1 MGSGNKSG
9 MTNKDFLSRLR
20 NTCMS
25 VLIIGVLLYIYSI
38 NAIFVG
44 TTLGELH
51 DFGSF
56 IAAGRLAQAGEN
68 PYSSDAP
75 LVFNVT
81 FKGISLSG
89 DAPNLNPP
97 ISVVIF
103 KQISNID
110 PFVSINTWRIVS
122 VLLFVV
128 SVLIL
133 QRVYRKTG
141 SPGVLRIAWAVA
153 LAGFWHTIQLGQLYC
168 FLLLLTVLTY
178 VFLKNKK
185 DIPAGLILGL
195 LIALKP
201 NFIFWAFALLAARR
215 WKVFLA
221 AGFTGLLI
229 SLIPVITNG
238 FSIYAQWLEASR
250 LFTPILLL
258 FPGNNSF
265 QGLTARI
272 GQPQI
277 GIILGVL
284 LSLAVLWHIYKHRP
298 VDAAVNALGV
308 SISLL
313 ISPIAWTGYTLLL
326 LPIFFELKKWN
337 WEYYLSAV
345 IFAVPV
351 VHVLD
356 NFKTS
361 IAGFTLF
368 GWFYGWGLLVL
379 LGAVIFSSKTFT
391 GKKEESTSKSQTN

>member
-1 MGSGNKSG
+1 MRIKPGMIENK
-9 MTNKDFLSRLR
+9 FLSRVVR
-20 NTCMS
+20 F
-25 VLIIGVLLYIYSI
+25 VAYFLIIGLLLYVYAI
-38 NAIFVG
+38 NAVFVG

-56 IAAGRLAQAGEN
+56 IAAGQLAQAGEN
-68 PYSSDAP
+68 PYSSNSP

-97 ISVVIF
+97 ISVLVF
-103 KQISNID
+103 KQIANID
-110 PFVSINTWRIVS
+110 PFISINTWRVIS
-122 VLLFVV
+122 ILLFAA

-133 QRVYRKTG
+133 QHAYKKTG
-141 SPGVLRIAWAVA
+141 SSSVLRIAWAIA

-185 DIPAGLILGL
+185 DIPAGIMLGL
-195 LIALKP
+195 LIAFKP

-215 WKVFLA
+215 WKVFLS
-221 AGFTGLLI
+221 AGFAGLLV
-229 SLIPVITNG
+229 SLIPVFTNG
-238 FSIYAQWLEASR
+238 FEIYTQWLEASEF
-250 LFTPILLL
+250 FTPVLLL

-277 GIILGVL
+277 GIMLGAF

-298 VDAAVNALGV
+298 VDSAVNAFGV
-308 SISLL
+308 TISLL

-326 LPIFFELKKWN
+326 LPVFFELNKWN
-337 WEYYLSAV
+337 WKYYLCAV

-361 IAGFTLF
+361 IAGFILY

-379 LGAVIFSSKTFT
+379 LCAIVFSSRIFN
-391 GKKEESTSKSQTN
+391 GKKEVITSNIQTK